1 MNPMGK
7 GHVTVLLDEY
17 LRFDAD
23 GRASRAVA
31 TAATRVEHVPGAY
44 RVALVI
50 ADDAKG
56 GWTNRCCAEF
66 SHRFEGQPLFK
77 RGWLVGL
84 FWTSEPPDAQEAER
98 EAATAAYRGAYL
110 ARQGQAHSLREMLA
124 QEGCAMALAGCT
136 KPTLDADGLEYTRA
150 IVASHL
156 ESRDRAA
163 LVPCLF
169 GDAAARTPGYPPQGL
184 SERAGLALALH
195 DAHAAT
201 GARRDEVP
209 L

>member
-1 MNPMGK
+1 MRK
-7 GHVTVLLDEY
+7 KRSAKRRR
-17 LRFDAD
+17 LR
-23 GRASRAVA
+23 
-31 TAATRVEHVPGAY
+31 
-44 RVALVI
+44 
-50 ADDAKG
+50 
-56 GWTNRCCAEF
+56 
-66 SHRFEGQPLFK
+66 
-77 RGWLVGL
+77 
-84 FWTSEPPDAQEAER
+84 
-98 EAATAAYRGAYL
+98 
-110 ARQGQAHSLREMLA
+110 MLA
-124 QEGCAMALAGCT
+124 QEGCAALAGCT
-136 KPTLDADGLEYTRA
+136 KLTLDADGLEYTRA

-195 DAHAAT
+195 DARAAT